1 LIELPDKTVRDWTR
15 LGIYFAAEPASRTPD
30 LERLLLDTARE
41 VPKNPRL
48 FNAVATWLS
57 LYGNF
62 IARHRL
68 ARLIHDELE
77 PQHQPVLGL
86 LLESAALLGAPRELA
101 AVGKNCVR
109 ASPDRPLHAAYDNI
123 ELRRIAERHASDLS
137 RRWGV
142 LAPDVER
149 RLKTIRPVTF
159 LLQHNPAFRDRII
172 RKGDLRASIIETLRW
187 DVPEAGAVSES
198 ELARLCGATR
208 VAVRNAL
215 KSLQLEGAVVLNDAR
230 TNRRDNSVRLAA

>member
-1 LIELPDKTVRDWTR
+1 MKGATGILSQWAR
-15 LGIYFAAEPASRTPD
+15 LGVTFDAAPAKREVD
-30 LERLLLDTARE
+30 LEHLLLETARALPHNARLLGT
-41 VPKNPRL
+41 
-48 FNAVATWLS
+48 VATWLS
-57 LYGNF
+57 VYGNF
-62 IARHRL
+62 VARHRL
-68 ARLIHDELE
+68 GRLIRDELE
-77 PQHQPVLGL
+77 VEHQPALGL
-86 LLESAALLGAPRELA
+86 LLESAVKLGASRELGTVA
-101 AVGKNCVR
+101 RTCTE
-109 ASPDRPLHAAYDNI
+109 ASPPRPLFAVQNRGASRT
-123 ELRRIAERHASDLS
+123 LARKHASALS

-142 LAPDVER
+142 YAADAEL
-149 RLKTIRPVTF
+149 RLKTIRTASW
-159 LLQHNPAFRDRII
+159 LLERNPSFRDRII

>member
-1 LIELPDKTVRDWTR
+1 MTTRSSQAIRDWTR
-15 LGIYFAAEPASRTPD
+15 LGIYFAAAPSPGTPD
-30 LERLLLDTARE
+30 LERLLLATARE
-41 VPKNPRL
+41 LSDNPRL
-48 FNAVATWLS
+48 FNTVATWLS
-57 LYGNF
+57 VYGVAV
-62 IARHRL
+62 ARHRL
-68 ARLIHDELE
+68 ARLIKGELDPE
-77 PQHQPVLGL
+77 HQPALAL
-86 LLESAALLGAPRELA
+86 LLESAVELDARRELGAVPRA
-101 AVGKNCVR
+101 CAR
-109 ASPDRPLHAAYDNI
+109 ADPSRPLHAVYDQLD
-123 ELRRIAERHASDLS
+123 LRSLAERHASDLS

-142 LAPDVER
+142 LAPGVER
-149 RLKTIRPVTF
+149 RLETIRPVTF